1 MNYCKFFLNFIKSI
15 FLGGDVGDLGVMDGV
30 NMWEALSEN
39 LTSPRNEMLHNIDD
53 SIPYAALRVGDYK
66 LVQGKQ
72 GNM

>member
-66 LVQGKQ
+66 LVQGK
-72 GNM
+72 